1 MLSFLLSS
9 CSAKKKESAQMEESA
24 QVKSLKESYERDRD
38 KFSKRI
44 LAGKCRISATVVS
57 IDPQIYSDDPD
68 QPCSKAP
75 CRATIRVDEI
85 LGYGAGFNKTLGIG
99 QELAVHFVFSLSP
112 SQEVSRQLQLD
123 LPGLQEG
130 SRFIADLESAPVPG
144 EEEEIFSIY
153 RYELK

>member
-1 MLSFLLSS
+1 
-9 CSAKKKESAQMEESA
+9 MEESA

-57 IDPQIYSDDPD
+57 IDPKIYSDDPD

-85 LGYGAGFNKTLGIG
+85 LGYGAGFNKTLGVG
-99 QELAVHFVFSLSP
+99 QELTVHFVFSLSP
-112 SQEVSRQLQLD
+112 SQEVNRQLQLD

-130 SRFIADLESAPVPG
+130 SNFIADLESAPVPG